1 MFLLLS
7 CVFLAA
13 SVAVFSVYPES
24 GGENDDE
31 DHSVTDSSAQTEK
44 KSPEPDAS
52 AAPKGEAGENGI
64 SFMKAVWVP
73 FMSLDLSREGPGRE
87 SAEKRLEQ
95 IFDKVAQ
102 AGADT
107 VFLHVRPFC
116 DALYSSSL
124 FPPSHLLSG
133 TQGKQPGYDFLE
145 LALSAAKKRNIHI
158 HAWINPLRVSYGKT
172 PAEFSDD
179 NPYIKWKNDSDKSN
193 DRWCFSSG
201 GNIYLNP
208 AYPQVRKLIT
218 DGVREI
224 VRNYDVDG
232 IVIDDYFYPAD
243 DMNADKKEY
252 DIYAAAAGETYL
264 SQNNWRKQN
273 INSLLSSIYSA
284 VHYERSDCVFGISPQ
299 CNMEND
305 EKLAADIKSWS
316 EITGY
321 CDYLSPQTYVSENHP
336 TLPFAE
342 SVEQWKKLV
351 KNSNVRLYIS
361 LGLYKEGTDADGG
374 TWLQKDH
381 NIQSQIDYCRKNG
394 TDGYVLYSYEDLD
407 KLEE

>member
-1 MFLLLS
+1 MS
-7 CVFLAA
+7 SAFLAV
-13 SVAVFSVYPES
+13 SVLTFSAFPES
-24 GGENDDE
+24 PET
-31 DHSVTDSSAQTEK
+31 SVTHRS
-44 KSPEPDAS
+44 DAS
-52 AAPKGEAGENGI
+52 EDIYQPEKNDSVSSEI
-64 SFMKAVWVP
+64 SEKSDGFMKAVWVP
-73 FMSLDLSREGPGRE
+73 FMSLKLSADDNDR
-87 SAEKRLEQ
+87 SAAEKLLEN
-95 IFDKVAQ
+95 IFDRVSA

-124 FPPSHLLSG
+124 FPSSHLLSG
-133 TQGKQPGYDFLE
+133 KQGKKVDYDFLA
-145 LALSAAKKRNIHI
+145 LALSIAKKRNIRI
-158 HAWINPLRVSYGKT
+158 HAWINPLRVSFGKT
-172 PAEFSDD
+172 PSEFSDD
-179 NPYIKWKNDSDKSN
+179 NPYIKWKNDNDKSN
-193 DRWCFSSG
+193 DRWCFSSS

-232 IVIDDYFYPAD
+232 VVIDDYFYPAD

-252 DIYAAAAGETYL
+252 DLYAAAAGETYL

-284 VHYERSDCVFGISPQ
+284 VHYERSGCVFGISPQ

-305 EKLAADIKSWS
+305 EKLAADIRSWG

-336 TLPFAE
+336 VLPFAK

-351 KNSNVRLYIS
+351 KNSGVRLYIS
-361 LGLYKEGTDADGG
+361 LGLYKEGTDADNG
-374 TWLQKDH
+374 TWLQKDN
-381 NIQSQIDYCRKNG
+381 NIRSQIDLCKKAG

-407 KLEE
+407 KLE